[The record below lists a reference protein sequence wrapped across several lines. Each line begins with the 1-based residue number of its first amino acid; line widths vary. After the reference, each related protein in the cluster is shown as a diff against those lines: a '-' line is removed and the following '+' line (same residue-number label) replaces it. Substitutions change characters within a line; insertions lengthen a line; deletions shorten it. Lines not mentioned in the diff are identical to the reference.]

1 MSDHGICYDCKKK
14 YYCKHYCHNLKDC
27 DDYEY
32 NIDLYEDGDSMDIR
46 EKLKKANGVEI
57 DKKPN
62 DKERIAQLEA
72 ENSDLMDAVI
82 ELADIIA
89 GGE

>member
-1 MSDHGICYDCKKK
+1 
-14 YYCKHYCHNLKDC
+14 
-27 DDYEY
+27 
-32 NIDLYEDGDSMDIR
+32 MDIK
-46 EKLKKANGVEI
+46 EKLKKANGVTE

-89 GGE
+89 GGDE